1 MVVALLLIA
10 CPDPPPEIA
19 GDLDDAAA
27 KAGDGADPGGKAG
40 DPDKMDLSPGG
51 TMLLDLTQA
60 KPQQSQTE
68 LAQSTE
74 PTVKISGVLQGTC
87 DGGKVRIDVIE
98 LGVEHE
104 PTGPM
109 IGPVTAL
116 GLPEPGPY
124 ELLIPK
130 GKNVQIAANCDVDA
144 DDKIVQDT
152 DKLAPGVALGVV
164 DEDKDGV
171 DLAFAGEGGRETPLP
186 EGAPE
191 DAVEQAGPGD
201 SPPGDPTASV
211 PSAEDG
217 AAPAEDEAAPAE
229 DEAAPSE
236 DEAAPSE

>member
-1 MVVALLLIA
+1 MRLISAIFGALILAA

-19 GDLDDAAA
+19 ADLDDAAA
-27 KAGDGADPGGKAG
+27 KSGDGADPGGKSG

-60 KPQQSQTE
+60 KPQQSQAE
-68 LAQSTE
+68 LLQSTE
-74 PTVKISGVLQGTC
+74 PTIKISGELQGTC

-116 GLPEPGPY
+116 HLPEPGPY
-124 ELLIPK
+124 VLLLPK
-130 GKNVQIAANCDVDA
+130 GKNVQVAANCDVDS

-152 DKLAPGVALGVV
+152 DKLAPGVALGVLN
-164 DEDKDGV
+164 EDKDGV
-171 DLAFAGEGGRETPLP
+171 DLAFAGEGRRETPLP

-191 DAVEQAGPGD
+191 GDETMAGPGD
-201 SPPGDPTASV
+201 APPGDATATT

-217 AAPAEDEAAPAE
+217 AELTDEVEEEAAE
-229 DEAAPSE
+229 
-236 DEAAPSE
+236 